1 MARIRRAGGT
11 SVDIV
16 AKLADAITQAVKDP
30 EFLKKVKPLAY
41 QEDIKT
47 GEALSNFIS
56 GEAARWKQVIVAN
69 NIQVE

>member
-1 MARIRRAGGT
+1 
-11 SVDIV
+11 
-16 AKLADAITQAVKDP
+16 
-30 EFLKKVKPLAY
+30 VKPLAY